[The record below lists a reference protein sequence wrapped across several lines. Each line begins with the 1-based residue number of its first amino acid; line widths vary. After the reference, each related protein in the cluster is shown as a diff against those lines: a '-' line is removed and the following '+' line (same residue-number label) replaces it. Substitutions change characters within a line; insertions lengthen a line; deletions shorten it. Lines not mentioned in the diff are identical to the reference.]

1 MLSPTTLIDLN
12 VISAILYENKR
23 SLFVGSLMES
33 PDDLTTDDVADDVK
47 RPLNDFRYY
56 TNGFIVCISKK
67 HCVLLRNG
75 RTSYVSDYFYCRN

>member
-1 MLSPTTLIDLN
+1 VLSPTTLIDLN

-56 TNGFIVCISKK
+56 TNGFIVCISKNIAYYYET
-67 HCVLLRNG
+67 VG
-75 RTSYVSDYFYCRN
+75 RHM